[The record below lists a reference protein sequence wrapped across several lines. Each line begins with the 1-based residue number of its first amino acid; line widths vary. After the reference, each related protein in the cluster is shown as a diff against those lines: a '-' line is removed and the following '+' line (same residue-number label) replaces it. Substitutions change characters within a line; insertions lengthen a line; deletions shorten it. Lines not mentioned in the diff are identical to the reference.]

1 MSDTSAESAPKNLR
15 DRLTSKAA
23 VPLLAAVVI
32 AAGGVAYI
40 VSPPR
45 KVTTDNAYLRADAS
59 VVATKVHG
67 FVTDIL
73 VAHNQQVRRGDPLL
87 RIDTEEYDAKVA
99 AAEAELADALASVEA
114 VQAALVALESEEK
127 LAASAV
133 AAAQSVLRAAEAE
146 REQAEADAKR
156 FADLVATGAVSR
168 SDADRY
174 RTAALSAAADVDRYR
189 AQLEVSRNQAAVT
202 AAKRLSLQASASQA
216 EATVA
221 RARAA
226 LQLAKQ
232 DQAHSTIY
240 APIDGVVADRQV
252 ELGDYVQPG
261 SRLLT
266 VVPLDRVYVVANFKE
281 TQTTRMLAGQ
291 RADIEIDAYPGLTLR
306 GTVESF
312 APGSGSQFA
321 LIPFEPGTGNFTKI
335 VQRIPVR
342 IVLDESTSER
352 AALRPGLSTSV
363 TVHLDPVDRPR
374 VSGPR
379 KIAQVSN

>member
-59 VVATKVHG
+59 VVATKVRG

-291 RADIEIDAYPGLTLR
+291 RADIEIDAYPGLKLR

>member
-133 AAAQSVLRAAEAE
+133 A
-146 REQAEADAKR
+146 
-156 FADLVATGAVSR
+156 ADLVATGAVSR